1 MSKANPFPAFG
12 STDNVR
18 DDKQAPCLLMNCGS
32 QCHHVPA
39 FRSTKKARCEQTIF
53 SCTAV
58 GWGAKTKTQQTQQLI
73 ERPG

>member
-1 MSKANPFPAFG
+1 MCKANQLPAFG

-39 FRSTKKARCEQTIF
+39 FRSTKKSALRTNDF
-53 SCTAV
+53 FLHSGGLGGKNKNTANT
-58 GWGAKTKTQQTQQLI
+58 AAY
-73 ERPG
+73 